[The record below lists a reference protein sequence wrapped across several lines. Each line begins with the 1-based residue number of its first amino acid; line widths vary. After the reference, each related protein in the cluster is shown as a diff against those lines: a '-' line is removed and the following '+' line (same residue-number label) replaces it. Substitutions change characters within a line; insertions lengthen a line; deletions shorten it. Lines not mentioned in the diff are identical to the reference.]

1 MRLDVPL
8 PERGGRAAEL
18 TCKSKLTRLPFQPA
32 LVADPGCLPDYC
44 LGCLLVL
51 LCRQNGNASLA
62 QPQRDAAPY

>member
-1 MRLDVPL
+1 
-8 PERGGRAAEL
+8 L
-18 TCKSKLTRLPFQPA
+18 TRKSKLTRLPFQPA

-44 LGCLLVL
+44 LGGLLVL